1 MKKFNNKIKNP
12 LSMLMY
18 IIAIFLGLYT
28 IFTMYNSYAYISNLV
43 DQGFVITDDIKS
55 VVTYC
60 VGASVPYLFYTIA
73 ILSIGYII
81 NKLNYIINEIKLYN
95 NEIIREDVKLI
106 DDNITINEKIR
117 IEESSD
123 DINDKI

>member
-1 MKKFNNKIKNP
+1 MKKINNKIKNP
-12 LSMLMY
+12 LAILMY
-18 IIAIFLGLYT
+18 IIAILLGIYT
-28 IFTMYNSYAYISNLV
+28 IFTMYNSYTYISNLV

-55 VVTYC
+55 VITYC

-73 ILSIGYII
+73 IWSIGYII

-95 NEIIREDVKLI
+95 NEVIGEDIKLT
-106 DDNITINEKIR
+106 DDNNTMNEKII
-117 IEESSD
+117 IEESSN